1 MSYDPNRSVS
11 CSMVILVLV
20 LSRLINLA
28 IVGLVGVI
36 LFLLLGDLG
45 SSLESDLFKAKL
57 DTDSKFYEVYSSGKL
72 FYKSIT

>member
-1 MSYDPNRSVS
+1 
-11 CSMVILVLV
+11 MVILVLV

-28 IVGLVGVI
+28 IVGLMGVI